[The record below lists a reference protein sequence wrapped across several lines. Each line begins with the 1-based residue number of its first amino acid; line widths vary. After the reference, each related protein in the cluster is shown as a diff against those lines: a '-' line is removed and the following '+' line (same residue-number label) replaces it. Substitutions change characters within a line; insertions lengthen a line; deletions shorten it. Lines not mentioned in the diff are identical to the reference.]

1 MNTSSLKLSLLVCNS
16 SNSVIRNHHAVTA
29 HRIAY
34 TPFGYG
40 AFDRSAGVMGFN
52 GQAWQPDSE
61 NYPLGNGHR
70 SFNTVLQRFHSPDRL
85 SPFTAGG
92 LNSYAYCL
100 GDPVNR
106 VDPSGQV
113 PIVQRIL
120 QWARQRVR
128 RPRPALQRLTESGTV
143 ASHSMKT
150 PAASYYLRPTDDLFT
165 PASSSSTHSVRP
177 SEPVTH
183 VIASKVDALPNKI
196 QKMRVRA
203 MQLERAI
210 HEKRH
215 LTGHVKQLQLE
226 LDGLRAKI
234 SQRTEEFK
242 RLSAP
247 PPYDLLD
254 GALPPTY
261 SEALKRSAALRLL
274 S

>member
-1 MNTSSLKLSLLVCNS
+1 MNTSPLNLSLLVCNS
-16 SNSVIRNHHAVTA
+16 SNSVIRHHHAVTA

-40 AFDRSAGVMGFN
+40 GLDRSAGVMGFN
-52 GQAWQPDSE
+52 GEARQPDSE

-70 SFNTVLQRFHSPDRL
+70 TFNTVLQRFHSPDRL

-120 QWARQRVR
+120 QWARQWVR
-128 RPRPALQRLTESGTV
+128 RPRPAIQRLTESGAV
-143 ASHSMKT
+143 ASRAMKT
-150 PAASYYLRPTDDLFT
+150 PAATSLLRPADDLVT
-165 PASSSSTHSVRP
+165 PAHSSLTHRVRL

-183 VIASKVDALPNKI
+183 VIASKLDALPNKI
-196 QKMRVRA
+196 HKMRVRA
-203 MQLERAI
+203 IELERAI
-210 HEKRH
+210 YEKRH
-215 LTGHVKQLQLE
+215 LIAYVKQLQLE
-226 LDGLRAKI
+226 LDGLRVEI
-234 SQRTEEFK
+234 RRRTEAFNL
-242 RLSAP
+242 LSAP
-247 PPYDLLD
+247 PAYASLSPEDL
-254 GALPPTY
+254 PTY
-261 SEALKRSAALRLL
+261 SDVVKRAAALRLL

>member
-1 MNTSSLKLSLLVCNS
+1 MNTSPLNLSLLVCNS

-40 AFDRSAGVMGFN
+40 GLDRSAGVKGFN
-52 GQAWQPDSE
+52 GEARQPDSE

-70 SFNTVLQRFHSPDRL
+70 TFNTVLQRFHSPDRL

-106 VDPSGQV
+106 ADPSGQV
-113 PIVQRIL
+113 PILERMLRWV
-120 QWARQRVR
+120 RQRVR
-128 RPRPALQRLTESGTV
+128 RPRPAIQRLTESGAV
-143 ASHSMKT
+143 ASYSTKT
-150 PAASYYLRPTDDLFT
+150 PAASFFLRPSEDLFT
-165 PASSSSTHSVRP
+165 PASSSSTHSVRL
-177 SEPVTH
+177 SELVTH

-196 QKMRVRA
+196 QKMTDRA
-203 MQLERAI
+203 MQLQLAIDER
-210 HEKRH
+210 RH
-215 LTGHVKQLQLE
+215 LIGHVKRLQLE
-226 LDGLRAKI
+226 LDGLQAKI
-234 SQRTEEFK
+234 SQYTEEFK

-247 PPYDLLD
+247 PPYD
-254 GALPPTY
+254 LPPTY